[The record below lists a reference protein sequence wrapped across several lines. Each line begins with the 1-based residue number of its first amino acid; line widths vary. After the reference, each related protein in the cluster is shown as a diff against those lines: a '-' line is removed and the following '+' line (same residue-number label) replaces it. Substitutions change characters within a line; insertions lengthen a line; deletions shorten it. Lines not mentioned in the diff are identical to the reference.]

1 MYSLRAFLLIGS
13 VSICVAPLRDK
24 ATCMAH
30 ASAIVNTIHSCASQN
45 DNSSGSGFASKPAGS
60 TPINT
65 APINTLPIKTP
76 PAHAPNSQPNSPA
89 SGFQTKPGGQTASS
103 NPAPQRPAISATPM
117 SSLLQSLLVARNAN
131 TSFAQREAALTL
143 AQSQLTSLPLADQA
157 SYAELV
163 AASRRRLVVDMFLAG
178 QG

>member
-13 VSICVAPLRDK
+13 LGICVAPLRDK

-30 ASAIVNTIHSCASQN
+30 ASAIVNTIHSRASQN
-45 DNSSGSGFASKPAGS
+45 DNSSGSGKVNSVTTHS
-60 TPINT
+60 RD
-65 APINTLPIKTP
+65 INTLPINTP

-89 SGFQTKPGGQTASS
+89 SGFQTKPGGQTAPS

>member
-13 VSICVAPLRDK
+13 LSICVAPLRDK

-30 ASAIVNTIHSCASQN
+30 ASAIVNTIHSRASQN
-45 DNSSGSGFASKPAGS
+45 DNSSGTGFASKPAGS

-65 APINTLPIKTP
+65 LPINIP

-89 SGFQTKPGGQTASS
+89 SGFQTKPGGQTAPS